1 MPLVLQSGGALTR
14 PFPEFFQ
21 HLTPYHGNT
30 EITKFFGTRSIKKV
44 FSRPDPAQ
52 NYGKIFQLK
61 NWPHIIGFP
70 NFKLVK
76 VTDTHRYAMIF
87 HDGGFFLF
95 GGEED
100 VGATGIKQDIIGRFD
115 EQVLAFETFDQK
127 LTKRHY

>member
-1 MPLVLQSGGALTR
+1 MFRFRTSFHQNI
-14 PFPEFFQ
+14 Q
-21 HLTPYHGNT
+21 
-30 EITKFFGTRSIKKV
+30 ITKFFGTRSIKKV
-44 FSRPDPAQ
+44 FSRPDPTQ
-52 NYGKIFQLK
+52 NYGKISKLK

-115 EQVLAFETFDQK
+115 EQVLASETFDQK
-127 LTKRHY
+127 LTKRPY